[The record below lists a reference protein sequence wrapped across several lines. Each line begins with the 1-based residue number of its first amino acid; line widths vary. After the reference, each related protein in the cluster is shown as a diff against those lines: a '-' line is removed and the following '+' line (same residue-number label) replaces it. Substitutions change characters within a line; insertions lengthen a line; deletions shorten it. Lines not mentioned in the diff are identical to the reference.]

1 MAVDNLYS
9 YRDYFSLFLGF
20 FQTAFDVLDPVGQ
33 ADDLQENRPA
43 DNGDPRPWGK
53 VTKYF
58 RFPCDF
64 LAEIFAMSEIIRTF
78 ELCSK
83 LLSLE
88 KTQILFGFLLAY
100 SYLCTVFRKR
110 ENMDNRQA
118 ALELGQKPVGQLLW
132 QYALPAIVAMTASSL
147 YNIIDRAMIGQIVGP
162 EAIAGLGITFPFMN
176 LSAAFGAAVGVGS
189 STCISVKLGQKDYR
203 TAENLLGNTVTL
215 NLIIGFLFM
224 LVSLV
229 FLDPILLFFGASDA
243 TLPYAREFM
252 TVILLGNMVTHMYF
266 GMNAVLRAA
275 GKPKHAMYA
284 TLFTVACN
292 IVLVVVFV
300 WWFRWG
306 IRGAALATV
315 TSQTFALCWQ
325 MRIFSD
331 KRELLHLK
339 RGIYRLKAQLVS
351 NIIAIGISPF
361 LMNVT
366 SCVIVIFMNNQ
377 FVRYGGDM
385 AVGAY
390 SIANSVVMVFFMFV
404 MGMNQGMQPI
414 VGYNYGAEKYDR
426 MFRCLWLTIACATA
440 ILLVGWTLSM
450 LFPHWIARIFT
461 TDATLLRL
469 AAKGIKLDMLV
480 FFVVGSQAVITN
492 FFQCIGKV
500 KVSIFLSLSRQ
511 LFLLLPMAYVFPMY
525 WDLDGVWYSM
535 PASDFGSFAMTIP
548 MLIWYMKRLKD

>member
-1 MAVDNLYS
+1 MTDN
-9 YRDYFSLFLGF
+9 
-20 FQTAFDVLDPVGQ
+20 
-33 ADDLQENRPA
+33 
-43 DNGDPRPWGK
+43 K
-53 VTKYF
+53 
-58 RFPCDF
+58 
-64 LAEIFAMSEIIRTF
+64 
-78 ELCSK
+78 
-83 LLSLE
+83 
-88 KTQILFGFLLAY
+88 
-100 SYLCTVFRKR
+100 
-110 ENMDNRQA
+110 QA

-189 STCISVKLGQKDYR
+189 SACISVKLGQQDYK

-215 NLIIGFLFM
+215 NLIVGFLFM
-224 LVSLV
+224 AVSLL
-229 FLDPILLFFGASDA
+229 FLDPILRFFGASDV

-252 TVILLGNMVTHMYF
+252 IVILLGNMVTHMYL

-275 GKPKHAMYA
+275 GKPRHAMYA

-292 IVLVVVFV
+292 IVLVVAFV

-306 IRGAALATV
+306 IRGAALATI
-315 TSQTFALCWQ
+315 TSQTLALCWQ
-325 MRIFSD
+325 MWIFSD

-339 RGIYRLKAQLVS
+339 KGIYKLRKTLVL
-351 NIIAIGISPF
+351 NIISIGISPF
-361 LMNVT
+361 LMNAT
-366 SCVIVIFMNNQ
+366 SCIIVIFMNNQ
-377 FVRYGGDM
+377 FVSYGGDM

-450 LFPHWIARIFT
+450 FFPRQIARIFT
-461 TDATLLRL
+461 TDPTLLDL
-469 AAKGIKLDMLV
+469 SATGIKLDMLV
-480 FFVVGSQAVITN
+480 FFVVGSQAAITH
-492 FFQCIGKV
+492 FFQSIGKV
-500 KVSIFLSLSRQ
+500 KISIFLSLSRQ
-511 LFLLLPMAYVFPMY
+511 LFLLLPMAYVFPLF

-548 MLIWYMKRLKD
+548 TLIWYMRRLR

>member
-1 MAVDNLYS
+1 
-9 YRDYFSLFLGF
+9 
-20 FQTAFDVLDPVGQ
+20 
-33 ADDLQENRPA
+33 
-43 DNGDPRPWGK
+43 
-53 VTKYF
+53 
-58 RFPCDF
+58 
-64 LAEIFAMSEIIRTF
+64 
-78 ELCSK
+78 
-83 LLSLE
+83 
-88 KTQILFGFLLAY
+88 
-100 SYLCTVFRKR
+100 
-110 ENMDNRQA
+110 MDNKQA
-118 ALELGQKPVGQLLW
+118 ALELGTKPVGGLLM

-147 YNIIDRAMIGQIVGP
+147 YNIIDRAFIGQVVGP

-189 STCISVKLGQKDYR
+189 STCISVNLGQKDYKR
-203 TAENLLGNTVTL
+203 AQNLLGNTVTL
-215 NLIIGFLFM
+215 NLIIGILFM
-224 LVSLV
+224 AVSLV
-229 FLDPILLFFGASDA
+229 FLDPILRFFGASDV

-252 TVILLGNMVTHMYF
+252 IVILLGNVVTHMYF

-275 GKPKHAMYA
+275 GKPRHAMYA

-292 IVLVVVFV
+292 IVLVIAFV

-315 TSQTFALCWQ
+315 TSQSLALCWQ
-325 MRIFSD
+325 MWVFSD
-331 KRELLHLK
+331 KKELLHLR
-339 RGIYRLKAQLVS
+339 RGIYRLRPQLVK

-361 LMNVT
+361 LMQAT

-390 SIANSVVMVFFMFV
+390 SIANSMVLVFFMFV

-426 MFRCLWLTIACATA
+426 MFRCLWLTIAAATA
-440 ILLVGWTLSM
+440 ILLVGWALSM
-450 LFPHWIARIFT
+450 LFPREIARIFT
-461 TDATLLRL
+461 SDPTLIEMSARGLRF
-469 AAKGIKLDMLV
+469 DMLV

-511 LFLLLPMAYVFPMY
+511 LFMLLPMAYIFPFF
-525 WDLDGVWYSM
+525 WGLDGVWYSM

-548 MLIWYMKRLKD
+548 MLWWYMKKIKRQ

>member
-1 MAVDNLYS
+1 MTDN
-9 YRDYFSLFLGF
+9 
-20 FQTAFDVLDPVGQ
+20 
-33 ADDLQENRPA
+33 
-43 DNGDPRPWGK
+43 K
-53 VTKYF
+53 
-58 RFPCDF
+58 
-64 LAEIFAMSEIIRTF
+64 
-78 ELCSK
+78 
-83 LLSLE
+83 
-88 KTQILFGFLLAY
+88 
-100 SYLCTVFRKR
+100 
-110 ENMDNRQA
+110 QA

-189 STCISVKLGQKDYR
+189 STCISVKLGQRDYD
-203 TAENLLGNTVTL
+203 TAQHLLGNTVTL
-215 NLIIGFLFM
+215 NLIIGFAFM
-224 LVSLV
+224 VICLL
-229 FLDPILLFFGASDA
+229 FLDPILLFFGASEM

-252 TVILLGNMVTHMYF
+252 VVILLGNMVTHMYF

-292 IVLVVVFV
+292 IVLVIAFV

-315 TSQTFALCWQ
+315 TSQSLALCWQ
-325 MRIFSD
+325 MWIFSD
-331 KRELLHLK
+331 KKELLHLK
-339 RGIYRLKAQLVS
+339 CGIYRLKSQLVK

-361 LMNVT
+361 LMQTT

-426 MFRCLWLTIACATA
+426 MFRCLWITIVCATL
-440 ILLVGWTLSM
+440 ILLVGWGLSM
-450 LFPHWIARIFT
+450 AFPRQIARIFT
-461 TDATLLRL
+461 TDPTLLDLSAR
-469 AAKGIKLDMLV
+469 GIKIDMLV

-511 LFLLLPMAYVFPMY
+511 LFLLLPMAYIFPLF

-548 MLIWYMKRLKD
+548 MLMWYMKRLRREGVKE

>member
-1 MAVDNLYS
+1 
-9 YRDYFSLFLGF
+9 
-20 FQTAFDVLDPVGQ
+20 
-33 ADDLQENRPA
+33 
-43 DNGDPRPWGK
+43 
-53 VTKYF
+53 
-58 RFPCDF
+58 
-64 LAEIFAMSEIIRTF
+64 
-78 ELCSK
+78 
-83 LLSLE
+83 
-88 KTQILFGFLLAY
+88 
-100 SYLCTVFRKR
+100 
-110 ENMDNRQA
+110 MDNKQA
-118 ALELGQKPVGQLLW
+118 ALELGQKPVGALLW

-147 YNIIDRAMIGQIVGP
+147 YNIIDRAMIGQVVGP
-162 EAIAGLGITFPFMN
+162 EAIAGLGITFPLMN

-189 STCISVKLGQKDYR
+189 STCISVKLGQKDYK
-203 TAENLLGNTVTL
+203 TAEHLLGNTVTL

-224 LVSLV
+224 VVCLLL
-229 FLDPILLFFGASDA
+229 LDPILRFFGASDV

-275 GKPKHAMYA
+275 GKPRHAMYA
-284 TLFTVACN
+284 TLFTVGMN
-292 IVLVVVFV
+292 ILLVVAFV

-306 IRGAALATV
+306 IRGAALATI
-315 TSQTFALCWQ
+315 TSQSMALCWQ
-325 MRIFSD
+325 MWIFSNP
-331 KRELLHLK
+331 KELLHLK
-339 RGIYRLKAQLVS
+339 RGIYRLKKDLVR
-351 NIIAIGISPF
+351 NIIAIGVSPF
-361 LMNVT
+361 LMNAT

-440 ILLVGWTLSM
+440 ILLVGWALSM
-450 LFPHWIARIFT
+450 LFPQYIARIFS
-461 TDATLLRL
+461 TDPTLLALSAR
-469 AAKGIKLDMLV
+469 GIKIDMLV

-511 LFLLLPMAYVFPMY
+511 LFLLLPMAYVFPLF

-548 MLIWYMKRLKD
+548 MLIWYMKKIKAYG